1 MSASSIYRKYKKGTS
16 NSFVQQHFSAIFFNN
31 CGFVQKPLLYTT
43 HATVYILYEIF
54 MLQFVLRIIEYNEG
68 QTM

>member
-1 MSASSIYRKYKKGTS
+1 M
-16 NSFVQQHFSAIFFNN
+16 QHFRAIFFNN

-43 HATVYILYEIF
+43 HAAVYILYEIF

>member
-1 MSASSIYRKYKKGTS
+1 MELKILSYSSILAR
-16 NSFVQQHFSAIFFNN
+16 FFLNN
-31 CGFVQKPLLYTT
+31 CGFVQKPSLYTT